1 MTRWLRIQVVLGFSL
16 IMIES
21 LSGQSNTRPLENWVA
36 TWATAQDMAPTVRE
50 RPVIPP
56 GTKMPDFRSMRGPRP
71 SQTVP
76 AIAGNQTIRMIVH
89 TSIGGNKLRIEL
101 TNAFGKSPV
110 SIGNAH
116 VAVRSATSSIQS
128 NTDRQLKFGGSPSID
143 ILSGMIIVS
152 DPVELQVA
160 PLSDLAV
167 SLYITKA
174 DGVPTNHTIGLH
186 TSYIADGDLT
196 AAESLGQASTTTTYE
211 YLRSV
216 DVAAGPADFAVVCL
230 GDSITDGYGTTLDAN
245 KAWPTL
251 LAERFNKEKRG
262 AKVAVL
268 NEGISGNQVLRDGA
282 GVSALARFDRDVLA
296 EPGVRWVVLLEGIND
311 INLHGQSTDPGAL
324 VADDLIRGYKEL
336 IARAHLH
343 NIRIVGATLTPD
355 EGVFLSGPIGEATRQ
370 KLNEWIKTS
379 GEFDAVVDFDAV
391 LQESGHP
398 ARLRE
403 DFNPGDKIHPND
415 AGNAAMANAFN
426 LSIFKY

>member
-1 MTRWLRIQVVLGFSL
+1 MTRSLRIGIVVGLAIS
-16 IMIES
+16 MITVS
-21 LSGQSNTRPLENWVA
+21 SGQSKGRPIENWVA

-56 GTKMPDFRSMRGPRP
+56 GTKMPDFRSMRGPRQ

-89 TSIGGNKLRIEL
+89 TSIGGNRIRVEL

-116 VAVRSATSSIQS
+116 VAIRSTASSILS
-128 NTDRQLKFGGSPSID
+128 NSDRQLKFGGSAGVDLLP
-143 ILSGMIIVS
+143 GMIIVS
-152 DPVELQVA
+152 DPVELQIA
-160 PLSDLAV
+160 PMTDLAV
-167 SLYITKA
+167 SIFVAKA

-186 TSYIADGDLT
+186 TSYIADGNLT
-196 AAESLGQASTTTTYE
+196 VAESLDNASTTTTYE

-216 DVAAGPADFAVVCL
+216 DVAAQASDFAIVCL
-230 GDSITDGYGTTLDAN
+230 GDSITDGYGTSLDAN
-245 KAWPTL
+245 KAWPAL
-251 LAERFNKEKRG
+251 LAERLNKEKRG
-262 AKVAVL
+262 VKFAVL

-311 INLHGQSTDPGAL
+311 INLHGQSTDPGSL

-343 NIRIVGATLTPD
+343 RIRMMGATLTPD

-370 KLNEWIKTS
+370 KLNEWIRTS

-391 LQESGHP
+391 LQEKGHP

-415 AGNAAMANAFN
+415 AGNAAMANAFD
-426 LSIFKY
+426 LSVFKQ